1 MEKKLEFTD
10 SAKNQIEKITK
21 SEEKK
26 YFRIAVQGGGCSG
39 FKYNF
44 SFDDKIEKDD
54 ILFNK
59 AVIDKQSL
67 DIIAGST
74 VDFKKEIESQGDSY
88 EKLRED
94 VKKEM
99 IIARVQRGIVGP
111 KVFISEQ
118 ELNNFI
124 NSVEGQNL
132 LVIEYKFDQILLK
145 DKNLAEEVL
154 DLLNQ
159 GQNFDI
165 LNCDTQRNLNEV
177 GREQAKAAAH

>member
-26 YFRIAVQGGGCSG
+26 YFRISVQGGGCSG

-67 DIIAGST
+67 DVIAGST
-74 VDFKKEIESQGDSY
+74 VDFKKEMIGESFS
-88 EKLRED
+88 
-94 VKKEM
+94 
-99 IIARVQRGIVGP
+99 INNP
-111 KVFISEQ
+111 KASASCGCGLSF
-118 ELNNFI
+118 
-124 NSVEGQNL
+124 SV
-132 LVIEYKFDQILLK
+132 
-145 DKNLAEEVL
+145 
-154 DLLNQ
+154 
-159 GQNFDI
+159 
-165 LNCDTQRNLNEV
+165 
-177 GREQAKAAAH
+177 